1 MFCEHVGFCFVRAAV
16 RAISVFYW
24 WEVGWR
30 RRLLGCRSYPL
41 CQPPRLCRIT
51 DDIGYGSSPA
61 SRAVPLD
68 LLLLLVYRLAVNDL
82 GLMSAVGHPLPSG
95 SSSPP
100 DALYQ
105 ETIRGTI
112 PLARPSRWI
121 RIGRSDLSR
130 PGTPWFSSPNR
141 CSRCSRTCSQ
151 SALRH

>member
-95 SSSPP
+95 SSSPLN
-100 DALYQ
+100 ALR
-105 ETIRGTI
+105 TSVTLTTTA
-112 PLARPSRWI
+112 PA
-121 RIGRSDLSR
+121 GRSGRGNGVAYGFLDDRLQFGHPLIQALQFICLSLV
-130 PGTPWFSSPNR
+130 GVT
-141 CSRCSRTCSQ
+141 
-151 SALRH
+151 